1 MENKANYALIGTF
14 VLVALIA
21 TVGFI
26 LWLTGSSF
34 DQQYEEY
41 EVSFQGPVRGL
52 SPGSE
57 VRFNG
62 IGVGEVTGIRLD
74 REDPNTVLADIR
86 IDANTPV
93 DTKSVARLEPLGLT
107 GLNYVQI
114 FSGGEEYPLI
124 RDLPGRG
131 PKRIEG
137 QADALSDIIEGGG
150 TVVEQAQQ
158 AMQQINKLLSDE
170 AINDVQGILSNV
182 NRITSELDVSDF
194 DMNNVN
200 GLVSDFRV
208 TVREVGQLA
217 EEAQVTLGKANG
229 VIDTNIP
236 SLFMRL
242 EATLSEVDQTLNAFE
257 VTSGNTDQLI
267 VDVRDAV
274 NRLSNSGLTDLE
286 ETVDAIRRLVLSLG
300 RVADALEKSPL
311 EFISG
316 SESDTV
322 ELPQ

>member
-14 VLVALIA
+14 VLVALVA

-26 LWLTGSSF
+26 LWLTGATF
-34 DQQYEEY
+34 DQQFDEY

-62 IGVGEVTGIRLD
+62 IAVGEVTGIRLD
-74 REDPNTVLADIR
+74 REDANTVLADIR
-86 IDANTPV
+86 VDANTPV

-107 GLNYVQI
+107 GLNYLQI

-137 QADALSDIIEGGG
+137 QADAISDIIEGGG

-158 AMQQINKLLSDE
+158 AMQQINKLLNDD
-170 AINDVQGILSNV
+170 AIEDVQGILNNV
-182 NRITSELDVSDF
+182 NRITEELDVSDF
-194 DMNNVN
+194 DMDNVN
-200 GLVSDFRV
+200 GLVGDFRV
-208 TVREVGQLA
+208 TVRKVGDLADTARTTLLKTNGLIDNEVPSFFQRL
-217 EEAQVTLGKANG
+217 QTTLN
-229 VIDTNIP
+229 
-236 SLFMRL
+236 
-242 EATLSEVDQTLNAFE
+242 EVDQTLNAFE
-257 VTSGNTDQLI
+257 GTSGQANELI
-267 VDVRDAV
+267 VDTRDAV

-286 ETVDAIRRLVLSLG
+286 ETVDAIRRLFLSLG
-300 RVADALEKSPL
+300 RVADALEQSPL